1 MISFNFNVS
10 SDSQIELENGVG
22 NNFFSKKHSKIER
35 NLTSMII
42 VLSILYILGRF
53 ANTIS
58 LILFLF
64 YDLKSEKNRF
74 FILVCNLVEFSTYG
88 MNLFVF

>member
-1 MISFNFNVS
+1 
-10 SDSQIELENGVG
+10 
-22 NNFFSKKHSKIER
+22 
-35 NLTSMII
+35 MII

-88 MNLFVF
+88 MNLFVFYSFDKNFARILNKYLLDSVRIVLRCERNKKNDLF